1 MDNNRQIGTG
11 FINLDKILR
20 ANQSNRLGQSVGRY
34 IQQSGSRASEDIAKG
49 KTEFEKEAE
58 KNRTDTQENKQFV
71 GSTLEN
77 VGGRAPTPGSYQ
89 VTPRNTP
96 QVQPTTPTSGSVNV
110 SIPKPVTDKPGYE
123 LPVQIGG
130 PVRPP
135 SGQPIKIGQPY
146 TPPYAPPQP
155 PTQFKEPTRADQAR
169 FQQIIS
175 GVYKGPTEIKNIAD
189 IEAKAKQAT
198 ELGNLSTSD
207 LGRKQLLSNVFG
219 GADYTT
225 GQRSLDALLLGQ
237 QGSDL
242 AQARRSTQSLG
253 HLAEA
258 TGEQAKT
265 FADYL
270 SGKAKQ
276 FGEQTLKD
284 IDTAKLPQSDLLNRQ
299 VREKLGS
306 EQERK
311 KLFEDLQKTL
321 TYSPTTDTSSTKTP
335 EQIAVENDPI
345 VKAMTAIKS
354 MQGRGIISSD
364 DVKALLGDDKT
375 KGLIA
380 RAKDKNMAF
389 LKELQDRITSTE
401 ASGVSRQG
409 LASEDQMAR
418 LNALDRLA
426 GRTSEFQP
434 GQERYQAGSN
444 KFNLQSFKE
453 AVENAEKN
461 ANNYQLGNYKYAAP
475 ESVAQSLLDKGLGF
489 AADLATAPLTIPLG
503 LAGGIIGGTP
513 GKWLTSAGNFV
524 GNLGSGAASAIG
536 RGIKSVFCFTG
547 DTDIMMENGSFKKL
561 KDLKI
566 NDKIALG
573 GRVTAIG
580 QGLISDIHEY
590 EGFKV
595 SGSHA
600 IFENGKWLRVEES
613 QKSYPVGKEKETLVY
628 PIATENHLMVTKS
641 KKALLVSAD
650 MEEIDDTYNMTDD
663 EIISKLNAD
672 TLRNKK
678 IQRFLNTNGNNKV

>member
-11 FINLDKILR
+11 FINLDKVLR
-20 ANQSNRLGQSVGRY
+20 ANQSNRLGQTVGRY
-34 IQQSGSRASEDIAKG
+34 IQQAGSRASEDINKAQ
-49 KTEFEKEAE
+49 TEFQTEAE

-71 GSTLEN
+71 GKTLEN
-77 VGGRAPTPGSYQ
+77 VGGRTPTPGSYQ

-96 QVQPTTPTSGSVNV
+96 QIQSPTPSSGSVNV
-110 SIPKPVTDKPGYE
+110 SIPRPVTDKPGYE
-123 LPVQIGG
+123 LPIQIGG
-130 PVRPP
+130 PVIPP
-135 SGQPIKIGQPY
+135 SGQPVRIGQPY
-146 TPPYAPPQP
+146 TPPQT
-155 PTQFKEPTRADQAR
+155 PTEFKEPTQADQRR

-175 GVYKGPTEIKNIAD
+175 GVYQGPTEIKNIAD
-189 IEAKAKQAT
+189 VEAKANQAT
-198 ELGNLSTSD
+198 ELGNLSTSN
-207 LGRKQLLSNVFG
+207 LGRKQLLSNIFNG
-219 GADYTT
+219 SDYTT
-225 GQRSLDALLLGQ
+225 GQKGLDALLLGQ

-253 HLAEA
+253 HLASA
-258 TGEQAKT
+258 AGEQAKT
-265 FADYL
+265 YADYL
-270 SGKAKQ
+270 TGKAKQ

-284 IDTAKLPQSDLLNRQ
+284 INTSKLPESDLLNRQ

-311 KLFEDLQKTL
+311 KLFEDLQKKL
-321 TYSPTTDTSSTKTP
+321 TYTTPNDT
-335 EQIAVENDPI
+335 IANTSAMMSAESDP
-345 VKAMTAIKS
+345 VFKAVSAIKT
-354 MQGRGIISSD
+354 MQNQGIISAD
-364 DVKALLGDDKT
+364 DAKALLGDQST

-380 RAKDKNMAF
+380 RAKDKNMEF
-389 LKELQDRITSTE
+389 LKELQDRITLSD
-401 ASGVSRQG
+401 ASNVSRTG
-409 LASEDQMAR
+409 LASDEQIAR
-418 LNALDRLA
+418 LNALDKLA
-426 GRTSEFQP
+426 GKVGEFHP
-434 GQERYQAGSN
+434 GQERYQAGAN

-461 ANNYQLGNYKYAAP
+461 ANSYKQSDYKYAAP
-475 ESVAQSLLDKGLGF
+475 QSVAQSLLDQGLGF

-524 GNLGSGAASAIG
+524 GDLGSGAASAIG

-547 DTDIMMENGSFKKL
+547 DTDIMMEDGSFKKL

-580 QGLISDIHEY
+580 QGLISDIHQY

-600 IFENGKWLRVEES
+600 IYENGKWLRVEES

-641 KKALLVSAD
+641 NKGLLVSAD

-663 EIISKLNAD
+663 EIISKLNSD

-678 IQRFLNTNGNNKV
+678 IQRFLNTNANSNV